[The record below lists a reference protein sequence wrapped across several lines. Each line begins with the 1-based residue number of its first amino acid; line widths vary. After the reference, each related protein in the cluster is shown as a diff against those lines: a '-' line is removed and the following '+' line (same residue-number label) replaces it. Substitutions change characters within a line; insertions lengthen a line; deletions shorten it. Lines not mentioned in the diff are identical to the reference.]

1 MSCTAAIINWNSGSL
16 LRSCIESLLTTSNDV
31 EIVVVDNASTDDS
44 MDGALSFRDRVDFIR
59 NSSNRGLSA
68 AINQAFAATET
79 NYVLVLN
86 PDLRVLPGSVAY
98 LESWM
103 DRLPDAGAIGGYV
116 NEKYLPRRLPSMHSL
131 VLENLG
137 AGASQDRAAA
147 EDPVIVEQPAGAAL
161 MIRREAYNAIGGF
174 DEQFY
179 PAWYED
185 VDFCRRLKDNGWK
198 VYFAGNARFVHEG
211 GYSAAALGAVNFAA
225 AYYHNQVRYARK
237 HLGGA
242 ASVVVRASIA
252 AGMVGRMVLR
262 PARLRAYWSVL
273 AGSLG
278 QW

>member
-1 MSCTAAIINWNSGSL
+1 
-16 LRSCIESLLTTSNDV
+16 LLTTSNDL
-31 EIVVVDNASTDDS
+31 EILVVDNASTDDS
-44 MDGALSFRDRVDFIR
+44 MDGALSFRDRVDVIR
-59 NSSNRGLSA
+59 NSINRGLSA

-79 NYVLVLN
+79 NHVLVLN

-131 VLENLG
+131 VMENLG
-137 AGASQDRAAA
+137 AGASRDQAAA
-147 EDPVIVEQPAGAAL
+147 EEPVIVEQPAGAAL
-161 MIRREAYNAIGGF
+161 MIRREAYNAVGGF

-185 VDFCRRLKDNGWK
+185 VDFCRRLKDDGWK
-198 VYFAGNARFVHEG
+198 VYFAGKAQFVHEG
-211 GYSAAALGAVNFAA
+211 GYSAAALGAANFAA
-225 AYYHNQVRYARK
+225 AYYRNQVRYARK
-237 HLGGA
+237 HLGSA
-242 ASVVVRASIA
+242 ASVAVRGSIA

-273 AGSLG
+273 AGALG
-278 QW
+278 GW